1 MIIELKIGLGDFYR
15 DYSMHNFRKLNIWI
29 DAMALAK
36 EVYLLTSK
44 FPKEEK
50 FGLVSQINRCSVSVP
65 SNIAEGSSRSS
76 KKEFAHF
83 IKIALGSLFELETQ
97 LILSNEVGFYD
108 IEKLNDLEPKII
120 KLQKMLSRF
129 LINIEEKENV
139 EGVKNKG

>member
-1 MIIELKIGLGDFYR
+1 
-15 DYSMHNFRKLNIWI
+15 MHNFRKLNIWI

-36 EVYLLTSK
+36 EVYLITSK
-44 FPKEEK
+44 FPKDEK

-76 KKEFAHF
+76 KKEFSHF

-108 IEKLNDLEPKII
+108 IEKLNALEPKIV
-120 KLQKMLSRF
+120 KLQKMLCRF
-129 LINIEEKENV
+129 LISIEEKNNV
-139 EGVKNKG
+139 ERTKNND

>member
-1 MIIELKIGLGDFYR
+1 
-15 DYSMHNFRKLNIWI
+15 MHNFRKLNIWI

-36 EVYLLTSK
+36 EVYLITSK
-44 FPKEEK
+44 FPKDEK

-76 KKEFAHF
+76 KKEFSHF

-108 IEKLNDLEPKII
+108 IEKLNALEPKIV
-120 KLQKMLSRF
+120 KLQKMLCRF
-129 LINIEEKENV
+129 LISIEEKNNLERT
-139 EGVKNKG
+139 KNNE